1 MTARRDNA
9 SAEALRDLALIVG
22 AAAADHAVTERRR
35 GLAFATKSSMTDLV
49 TNVDRSTE
57 ELIVSLLLDAR
68 PNDGVLGEEGGER
81 SGTSGVR
88 WILDPIDGTT
98 NFVYDLPGWAVS
110 IGAEVDGEV
119 VAGAVICPSLAS
131 TYAAARGLGA
141 TCNGVPLH
149 LAVDCPPLAQALV
162 GTGFSYL
169 AATRRQ
175 QAERLVTVV
184 PEVRD
189 IRRAGAAAMDLCA
202 VASGRL
208 DAYFEE
214 GLGPW
219 DLAAGGLIAVEAGAH
234 ASSLDGGQL
243 RPGSALVCHPGLAAA
258 LIELIA
264 RADGL
269 ASDSPN

>member
-1 MTARRDNA
+1 MTARSDQA
-9 SAEALRDLALIVG
+9 LAGALRDLALAVG
-22 AAAADHAVTERRR
+22 TAAADHAVSERRL
-35 GLAFATKSSMTDLV
+35 GLACSTKSSRTDLV

-57 ELIVSLLLDAR
+57 ALIVSLLLDAR
-68 PNDGVLGEEGGER
+68 PGDGILGEEGGER
-81 SGTSGVR
+81 SATSGVR
-88 WILDPIDGTT
+88 WIIDPIDGTT
-98 NFVYDLPGWAVS
+98 NFVYDLAGWAVS
-110 IGAEVDGEV
+110 IGAELGGEV

-131 TYAAARGLGA
+131 TFAAARDLGA

-149 LAVDCPPLAQALV
+149 VGVESPPLAQALI

-169 AATRRQ
+169 ADTRRR
-175 QAERLVTVV
+175 QAERLVTVL

-189 IRRAGAAAMDLCA
+189 IRRAGAAAMDLCS

-234 ASSLDGGQL
+234 ASSLDGGAI
-243 RPGSALVCHPGLAAA
+243 RPESVLVCHPGLAAA
-258 LIELIA
+258 MIELIA
-264 RADGL
+264 RADSP
-269 ASDSPN
+269 ASDPLD